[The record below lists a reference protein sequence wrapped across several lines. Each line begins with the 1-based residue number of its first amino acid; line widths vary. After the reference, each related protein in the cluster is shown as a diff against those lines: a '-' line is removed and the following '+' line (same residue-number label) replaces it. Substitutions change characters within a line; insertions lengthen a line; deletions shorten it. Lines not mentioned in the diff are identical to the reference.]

1 MTSIYAAIVQGGV
14 MNGTFA
20 TVTGANPAGNVEAFA
35 AQIKKGS
42 PELADVEL
50 RHMTVFGPWESFAL
64 VPEDVGG
71 ATKGRG
77 LAPNIALS
85 SLIGATATTFS
96 WCASRR
102 PFIRRLRLWRQVR
115 PRRLLRYIIR
125 RTPSNPPKPRLPG
138 GDVSAGVSR

>member
-77 LAPNIALS
+77 LAPIIALS
-85 SLIGATATTFS
+85 SLIGATG
-96 WCASRR
+96 
-102 PFIRRLRLWRQVR
+102 
-115 PRRLLRYIIR
+115 RLLFLGAHHCA
-125 RTPSNPPKPRLPG
+125 PSYG
-138 GDVSAGVSR
+138 GCGCGGRCVREGC